1 MALSKMKTNLI
12 EIGIVIIL
20 LALVGFCFGAWDNTL
35 PADNNVWNTAAAM
48 IRANWDALEV
58 ELGVNLNEAHPY
70 YQAGAPAFKPD
81 GATAFDADDL
91 GRIWIDS
98 DNNRIYVLT
107 ATTPTWSDII
117 LEIDN
122 NTYITAVDAAGT
134 GTVNLIMANA
144 SDDAQLPDGAELA
157 TSAAPTAD
165 EDIANKLY
173 VDDRR
178 AYVKLVDSKATTT
191 DGGTFTQ
198 GAWQKRTVTEE
209 TDTGTNCSVTASV
222 FVLAA
227 GTYECRIS
235 CPALKVNAHQ
245 ARLRNTTGGTTLL
258 VGTAG
263 IASAAST
270 VSGFSHIV
278 GRFTIAGAQDLEIQH
293 KCAAT
298 EATDGF
304 GVASDSGEVEI
315 YTIAEFWRI

>member
-1 MALSKMKTNLI
+1 MKTKWI
-12 EIGIVIIL
+12 EVSIVVIL
-20 LALVGFCFGAWDNTL
+20 LMLVSLCFSAWDNTL
-35 PADNNVWNTAAAM
+35 PADNHVWNTAAAT
-48 IRANWDALEV
+48 IRANWDALEI
-58 ELGVNLNEAHPY
+58 ELGVDLNEAHPY
-70 YQAGAPAFKPD
+70 YQAAAPGFKPD

-91 GRIWIDS
+91 GRVWIDS

-235 CPALKVNAHQ
+235 CPANQTNGHQ
-245 ARLRNTTGGTTLL
+245 ARLRNTTGNTTVL

-263 IASAAST
+263 FSEAGISANT
-270 VSGFSHIV
+270 FSHIV
-278 GRFTIAGAQDLEIQH
+278 GRFTIAAAQNLEIQH
-293 KCAAT
+293 KCVAT
-298 EATDGF
+298 YVAIGYGE
-304 GVASDSGEVEI
+304 ASDSGEVEI

>member
-1 MALSKMKTNLI
+1 MKVKI
-12 EIGIVIIL
+12 CEIVIVIIL
-20 LALVGFCFGAWDNTL
+20 LALVGLCFGAWNNTL
-35 PADNNVWNTAAAM
+35 PADDNVWNTAAAT

-58 ELGVNLNEAHPY
+58 ELGVDLNEAHPY
-70 YQAGAPAFKPD
+70 YQAAAPGFKPD

-91 GRIWIDS
+91 GRVWIDS

-144 SDDAQLPDGAELA
+144 SNDAQLPDGAELA

-227 GTYECRIS
+227 GTYESRIS
-235 CPALKVNAHQ
+235 CPAKHVELHQ
-245 ARLRNTTGGTTLL
+245 SRLRNTTGGTTIL
-258 VGTAG
+258 VGTSERCGVAAG
-263 IASAAST
+263 ITNRS
-270 VSGFSHIV
+270 FIV

-293 KCAAT
+293 KCSAT
-298 EATDGF
+298 KNVVGF
-304 GVASDSGEVEI
+304 GEASDSGEVEI
-315 YTIAEFWRI
+315 YTIAEFWKI